1 MKALETKAQDLLN
14 EIKGMKS
21 LVETLETENEKL
33 RRQLALL
40 YGVNE
45 PEDAGNAGTI
55 SPGRE
60 KVTGRQN
67 LLNLYDAGFHV
78 CNLYFGQSRFE
89 GCLFCAAFLRKDQE

>member
-1 MKALETKAQDLLN
+1 
-14 EIKGMKS
+14 MKS

-40 YGVNE
+40 HGVIE
-45 PEDAGNAGTI
+45 SEDAGGAGAARQ
-55 SPGRE
+55 GDE

-67 LLNLYDAGFHV
+67 LLNLYDAGFHI
-78 CNLYFGQSRFE
+78 CNLHFGQSRLE